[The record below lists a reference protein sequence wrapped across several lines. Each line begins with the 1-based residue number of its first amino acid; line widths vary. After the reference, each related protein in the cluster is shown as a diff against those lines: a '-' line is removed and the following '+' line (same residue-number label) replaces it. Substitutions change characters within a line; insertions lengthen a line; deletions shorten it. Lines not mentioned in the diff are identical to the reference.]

1 MSIEKWQALNFIL
14 SENINSSISEQLY
27 ESKVIQ
33 AFGELGWK
41 EYLGDIKVRPSYR
54 IGSSRSIEPDLVFRI
69 DNHENLF
76 VVEIKRPDISLSSTF
91 QDQLFSYMR
100 QLKLEYG
107 ILIGEKIQLFYDGDL
122 NKQEN
127 PILLE
132 TINFERENK
141 LGVRF
146 TELFD
151 KSNFNEDSLKEFT
164 IESLKKL
171 NSKEEHT
178 KLTKILLSEDFKE
191 ELFKLIKQNFIDD
204 YSVETIDSVLENV
217 DIDITNSEKKSKIS
231 KRYNKPD
238 SFYYK
243 PTPTKPLYS
252 GRSSNTETLLI
263 ELNPSDEYDFKRR
276 LLRTKTAWITTYYTD
291 GRKEKHIWN
300 AYMFKESSNLLGNL
314 RSRPNFR
321 NGKWQKLG
329 ISRVY
334 VSIDND

>member
-1 MSIEKWQALNFIL
+1 MSIEKWKALNFIL
-14 SENINSSISEQLY
+14 SENINSSISEQLF

-54 IGSSRSIEPDLVFRI
+54 IGSSRSIEPDLVFRN
-69 DNHENLF
+69 DSHENLF
-76 VVEIKRPDISLSSTF
+76 VVEIKRPDISLNSTF

-107 ILIGEKIQLFYDGDL
+107 ILIGEKIQIFYDGGL

-132 TINFERENK
+132 TINFESENEF
-141 LGVRF
+141 GVKF

-171 NSKEEHT
+171 NSKQEHI
-178 KLTKILLSEDFKE
+178 KLTNILLSKDFRED
-191 ELFKLIKQNFIDD
+191 LFKLIRQNFIDD
-204 YSVETIDSVLENV
+204 YSNGTIDSVLENIEIEV
-217 DIDITNSEKKSKIS
+217 KDKASESKIS
-231 KRYNKPD
+231 GRYNKTD

-243 PTPTKPLYS
+243 PTPSKSSYTRKP
-252 GRSSNTETLLI
+252 SSTDILLI
-263 ELNPSDEYDFKRR
+263 ELNPPDEYDFKRR
-276 LLRTKTAWITTYYTD
+276 LLKTKTAWITTFYSN
-291 GRKEKHIWN
+291 GRKETKRWD
-300 AYMFKESSNLLGNL
+300 AYRFKETSGVLGNL
-314 RSRPNFR
+314 RSRPQFR
-321 NGKWQKLG
+321 NGKWQELG
-329 ISRVY
+329 ISKVY
-334 VSIDND
+334 VAIDND